1 VHNEKSDSRFRFPF
15 SNFHFPLKMNSF
27 QLGGNAVLMRELRA
41 SLRSARPF
49 ALLAI
54 YVAVLGAI
62 TVAQFPANQQI
73 SIERTATGENA
84 GKQLYWTFVMMQAL
98 LIVLV
103 LPSIASGALSQEREQ
118 RTLEPLLLTPL
129 TPLQIVWG
137 KAVGVLSLA
146 GLLLLSTLPLTS
158 LCFLLGGVS
167 PGELVA
173 AYAVL
178 LGLAIFTTSIGIY
191 CSAKWANTVK
201 ATLICY
207 ALLPFFLAFMVLF
220 SGVGVIVAALALFAI
235 LALAVVR
242 VWRAWGE
249 KSSGQSTLSHRLG
262 ALWNLVLWAGL
273 PLFLVAMLYILL
285 ADRDAGS
292 MAFGVF
298 AIVYLMFISQTGLQM
313 AAREIVR
320 APEPA
325 APSRQKMRDFQDEW
339 RQALTVSDTYLPDSR
354 ATATSATATSAAA
367 TSAAATSAAATSAA
381 ATSAAATSAAAT
393 SAAAGSTPAITGAP
407 VIEKPPLQNSDA
419 DKETYGVAPFL
430 SEKLNPI
437 FAKDMRSGLLGKFAY
452 LVRFSYIAVIGSELL
467 LLFLAFA
474 LPVSSVNDE
483 WAWFTG
489 WTKFHLAALLVAGA
503 WLGARSI
510 APEHEQQTLEQLLMT
525 PLTSAQIVWG
535 KICAVLTYTAY
546 IFMLGMPMAL
556 LLAGVK
562 IVSWRG
568 ALSFLA
574 VEIVFGA
581 FAAAWGIFCS
591 LKLVTTRRALG
602 VALGG
607 AFCLIVS
614 SLLFNN
620 FVLSGFKILMGFDL
634 VSQRAAQFVGALLS
648 PIQLLSVVLA
658 PAQAYSALPGQAGST
673 PNPASAA
680 LPCSLLLYGAATVA
694 LLLLTA
700 RGFGKYGREV

>member
-1 VHNEKSDSRFRFPF
+1 MKEAIAAFI
-15 SNFHFPLKMNSF
+15 FHSPLSTFHPKMNSF

-62 TVAQFPANQQI
+62 VVAQFPANQQI
-73 SIERTATGENA
+73 SIERIASGQNP
-84 GKQLYWTFVMMQAL
+84 GKDLYWTFIKAQAL

-220 SGVGVIVAALALFAI
+220 SGVGVIVAALALFVIFAR
-235 LALAVVR
+235 ALVS
-242 VWRAWGE
+242 VWHAWGE
-249 KSSGQSTLSHRLG
+249 KPSGQSTLSHRLG
-262 ALWNLVLWAGL
+262 ALWNLVLWAGV
-273 PLFLVAMLYILL
+273 PLLLVAVLYFLL

-292 MAFGVF
+292 VAFGVF

-325 APSRQKMRDFQDEW
+325 APSRQKMRDFQNEW
-339 RQALTVSDTYLPDSR
+339 RQAMTVSDSYLPDAR
-354 ATATSATATSAAA
+354 AIPASAGG
-367 TSAAATSAAATSAA
+367 
-381 ATSAAATSAAAT
+381 
-393 SAAAGSTPAITGAP
+393 AGKSNPFTPVRSTPSVAGTLAP
-407 VIEKPPLQNSDA
+407 IKESAPAVEKAPLPSAGA

-474 LPVSSVNDE
+474 LPVQSVGDE
-483 WAWFTG
+483 WAWFSG
-489 WTKFHLAALLVAGA
+489 WTKLHLAALLVAGA

-602 VALGG
+602 MALGG

-620 FVLSGFKILMGFDL
+620 LVLSGFKILMGFDL
-634 VSQRAAQFVGALLS
+634 VSQGAAQFVGALLS
-648 PIQLLSVVLA
+648 PIQLLNTVLS
-658 PAQAYSALPGQAGST
+658 PAQIYSALPGQAGST
-673 PNPASAA
+673 PGLANAA
-680 LPCSLLLYGAATVA
+680 LPYSLLIYSAATII

-700 RGFGKYGREV
+700 REFKKYGDEA